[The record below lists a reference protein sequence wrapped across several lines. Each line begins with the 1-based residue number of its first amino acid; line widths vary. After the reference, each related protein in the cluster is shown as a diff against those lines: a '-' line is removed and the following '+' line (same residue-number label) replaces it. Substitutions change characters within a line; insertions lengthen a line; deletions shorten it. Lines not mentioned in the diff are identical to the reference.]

1 MSGVEVKF
9 RPRSGAD
16 EDPGLPFP
24 MGKGTRAPP
33 PQAVA
38 PPSLSVFSGVYSR
51 RCPWPGW
58 PIEPA
63 WLLGGSRGK
72 SGPSLSDDGV
82 GEI

>member
-33 PQAVA
+33 P
-38 PPSLSVFSGVYSR
+38 PRP
-51 RCPWPGW
+51 
-58 PIEPA
+58 
-63 WLLGGSRGK
+63 WLLPPCRYSVGFTAEDAPGLAGR
-72 SGPSLSDDGV
+72 LSQPGYWLGV
-82 GEI
+82 GESLAPRCLRME